1 MTTPINLN
9 AANNVSVNLMDGQS
23 LPLTVETGEVSA
35 VEAISSEANRQN
47 VKDKRRPAHKNS
59 KPFASPQSTK
69 ANKSEQRGG
78 GGGNGGFGATV
89 SGKDFR
95 KVFF

>member
-9 AANNVSVNLMDGQS
+9 AANNFSFNLMDGKI
-23 LPLTVETGEVSA
+23 LPLTVESVEASA
-35 VEAISSEANRQN
+35 AAISSQANRQN

-69 ANKSEQRGG
+69 ANDSGQRGGG

>member
-9 AANNVSVNLMDGQS
+9 AANNVSVNLMDGKI
-23 LPLTVETGEVSA
+23 LPLTVESVEASA
-35 VEAISSEANRQN
+35 AAAISSEANRQN

-59 KPFASPQSTK
+59 KFFASPQST
-69 ANKSEQRGG
+69 NNSGQRGG

-89 SGKDFR
+89 SGNDFR

>member
-1 MTTPINLN
+1 MSFFKQI
-9 AANNVSVNLMDGQS
+9 
-23 LPLTVETGEVSA
+23 LPLTVESVQASA
-35 VEAISSEANRQN
+35 AAAAAAAAISSEANRQN

-59 KPFASPQSTK
+59 KFFAWPQST
-69 ANKSEQRGG
+69 NNSGQRGG

-89 SGKDFR
+89 SGNDFR

>member
-1 MTTPINLN
+1 MRKHETEGKI
-9 AANNVSVNLMDGQS
+9 
-23 LPLTVETGEVSA
+23 LPLTVESVEASA
-35 VEAISSEANRQN
+35 AAAISSEANRQN

-59 KPFASPQSTK
+59 TPFASPQST
-69 ANKSEQRGG
+69 NNSGQRGG